1 MPRPVAEN
9 QFNRQKLQDMKRH
22 KYGSEFWL
30 SSEGYEQVSVCVS
43 ESEDIWCH
51 TEPQITR

>member
-9 QFNRQKLQDMKRH
+9 QFYRQKLQDMKRH